1 MKIYNARYLDNNQ
14 RFIAAIITGFIA
26 AVILG
31 NLYGLITALLHVEF
45 SLMFIAIGYGIAATI
60 KHFGRGV
67 HTRFMIVGAIMTF
80 IAIFIGDLTSSISI
94 NGVIVL
100 FTSGNLSVIA
110 TTFLSYLRIF
120 ASLNP
125 YALISLAFRLIGI
138 YILVIRNR
146 SFYRGVICIEKHG
159 CKSI

>member
-31 NLYGLITALLHVEF
+31 NLYGLITSFLHIEF
-45 SLMFIAIGYGIAATI
+45 SLLFIAIGYGIAATI
-60 KHFGRGV
+60 KHFG
-67 HTRFMIVGAIMTF
+67 IMTF

-138 YILVIRNR
+138 YVGYTQSVIL
-146 SFYRGVICIEKHG
+146 
-159 CKSI
+159 

>member
-110 TTFLSYLRIF
+110 TTFLS
-120 ASLNP
+120 
-125 YALISLAFRLIGI
+125 
-138 YILVIRNR
+138 
-146 SFYRGVICIEKHG
+146 
-159 CKSI
+159 

>member
-14 RFIAAIITGFIA
+14 RFIVAIIAGFIA

-31 NLYGLITALLHVEF
+31 NLYGLITAFLHIEF

-67 HTRFMIVGAIMTF
+67 HTRFMVVGAIMTF

-110 TTFLSYLRIF
+110 TTFL
-120 ASLNP
+120 
-125 YALISLAFRLIGI
+125 
-138 YILVIRNR
+138 IL
-146 SFYRGVICIEKHG
+146 STYFCFSESICINQF
-159 CKSI
+159 SIPFNWYIYWLYAIGHFIEV

>member
-80 IAIFIGDLTSSISI
+80 IAIFIGD
-94 NGVIVL
+94 
-100 FTSGNLSVIA
+100 
-110 TTFLSYLRIF
+110 
-120 ASLNP
+120 
-125 YALISLAFRLIGI
+125 
-138 YILVIRNR
+138 
-146 SFYRGVICIEKHG
+146 
-159 CKSI
+159 

>member
-67 HTRFMIVGAIMTF
+67 HTRFMTF

-138 YILVIRNR
+138 YIGYTQSVIL
-146 SFYRGVICIEKHG
+146 
-159 CKSI
+159 